1 MTSRRYATPLAF
13 KTAVEQ
19 RLRDEAAAAGMDLH
33 RRRQLFIFD
42 RFLDRLFAVL
52 QDAVVLKGGL
62 VIEFRLQRARTT
74 KDIDLRVT
82 GDPDS
87 LLPRLQQAGRL
98 DRGDY
103 LTFEVQPD
111 PRHPEID
118 AEGMAYQGL
127 RFRAQ
132 ANLAGKI
139 YGGAFGIDAA
149 FAEPLHG
156 EPELLTG
163 SPFLAFAGIAPPSV
177 RVYPLETH
185 IAEKLH
191 AYTLPRLRP
200 NSRVKDLPDMALL
213 ATARRID
220 GATLIAAISRTFE
233 HRATH
238 PAPSALP
245 PPPSTWIPVYERIA
259 SGDGLPWATL
269 DEVTRAVQAFLDP
282 VLARSAGT
290 WSPDTWSWVRYE
302 CTRPERE

>member
-1 MTSRRYATPLAF
+1 MTTRRYATPLAF

-42 RFLDRLFAVL
+42 RFLDRLFAML
-52 QDAVVLKGGL
+52 KDAVVLKGGL
-62 VIEFRLQRARTT
+62 VIELRLQRARTT

-87 LLPRLQQAGRL
+87 LLSRLRQAGRL

-103 LTFEVQPD
+103 LTFEIQPD
-111 PRHPEID
+111 PRHPDID

-156 EPELLTG
+156 EPELITG
-163 SPFLAFAGIAPPSV
+163 SPFLEFAGIGPPTV

-191 AYTLPRLRP
+191 AYTLPRQRP

-213 ATARRID
+213 ATVRRID
-220 GATLIAAISRTFE
+220 GATLNAAIAQTFE

-238 PAPSALP
+238 PVPASLP
-245 PPPSTWIPVYERIA
+245 PPPPAWAPVYMRIA
-259 SGDGLPWATL
+259 MGDGLPWPTL
-269 DEVTRAVQAFLDP
+269 DGVTRAVQTFLDP
-282 VLARSAGT
+282 VLVQAVGT
-290 WSPDTWSWVRYE
+290 WEPAAWRWEGR
-302 CTRPERE
+302 

>member
-19 RLRDEAAAAGMDLH
+19 RLRNEAAAKGMDLH

-42 RFLDRLFAVL
+42 RFLERLFAVL
-52 QDAVVLKGGL
+52 EDAVVLKGGL
-62 VIEFRLQRARTT
+62 VIELRLQRARTT

-87 LLPRLQQAGRL
+87 LLSRLQQVGRL

-103 LTFEVQPD
+103 LTFEIQAD
-111 PRHPEID
+111 PRHPDID

-139 YGGAFGIDAA
+139 YGGAFGLDAA
-149 FAEPLHG
+149 FAEPLYG
-156 EPELLTG
+156 EPELING
-163 SPFLAFAGIAPPSV
+163 SPFLEFAGIAAPTV

-191 AYTLPRLRP
+191 AYTMPRQRP
-200 NSRVKDLPDMALL
+200 NSRVKDLPDIALL

-220 GATLIAAISRTFE
+220 GAALNRAIARTFD

-238 PAPSALP
+238 SVPAAVPSP
-245 PPPSTWIPVYERIA
+245 PPAWAPVYERIA
-259 SGDGLPWATL
+259 VNDRLTWPTL
-269 DEVTRAVQAFLDP
+269 DEVTHAAQEFLDP
-282 VLARSAGT
+282 VLAGTTGT
-290 WSPDTWSWVRYE
+290 WNPETWSWD
-302 CTRPERE
+302 REGS